1 MDGVQQLKS
10 VEKLLIQVDPELGT
24 KYSELINWLRQYYG
38 SSTLNSRW
46 NELSPEAKAA
56 MRKWLGAVSYQD
68 FQRLV
73 SLILNRVSLQDHEY
87 NRLRSRSGF
96 WSNYSDRF
104 ERIRILLPQSSV
116 SILGSYLNHQDVEI
130 LQEDGSDKTEVCIF
144 DFGAWFVVEFFRGNG
159 SETRLFKRN
168 IETEQQLFNSQL
180 LIKKLRYLG
189 LNKPIH
195 DHVFCWQYYCER
207 WLKQHNIFPNRGT
220 TNFQGIPHRYNR
232 YNEQTGLVEPSFDNK
247 RKRDR
252 SLGYWR
258 QDIARLEREAKLYS
272 DNN

>member
-130 LQEDGSDKTEVCIF
+130 SYKKMVAI
-144 DFGAWFVVEFFRGNG
+144 
-159 SETRLFKRN
+159 RLKYV
-168 IETEQQLFNSQL
+168 S
-180 LIKKLRYLG
+180 LILVLG
-189 LNKPIH
+189 L
-195 DHVFCWQYYCER
+195 
-207 WLKQHNIFPNRGT
+207 
-220 TNFQGIPHRYNR
+220 
-232 YNEQTGLVEPSFDNK
+232 
-247 RKRDR
+247 
-252 SLGYWR
+252 
-258 QDIARLEREAKLYS
+258 
-272 DNN
+272 